1 LNFCTGYSVGFDVEN
16 RFLKYVKSL
25 SILKHK
31 NFTGALEF
39 GRNGSLVKVDQG
51 IFSIL
56 ETNKEVYAVK
66 NDYFVKLFVDTSVN
80 ERFKLY
86 SDLLYNFPNGEKN
99 EFMIIEEYKLNDD
112 TTLKAK
118 VSIKFSI
125 YEGLCCGEV
134 CHLIINSYIQ
144 QFN

>member
-1 LNFCTGYSVGFDVEN
+1 LNFCTGYSVGFDVEK

-39 GRNGSLVKVDQG
+39 GRNGSLVKDQG
-51 IFSIL
+51 IFIIWK
-56 ETNKEVYAVK
+56 TNKEVDVVK
-66 NDYFVKLFVDTSVN
+66 NDYFVKLFVDASVN

-99 EFMIIEEYKLNDD
+99 EFMIIQEYKLNDD

-125 YEGLCCGEV
+125 YKGLCCWEV
-134 CHLIINSYIQ
+134 CHLIINAYIQ